1 MRLREI
7 TAKRH
12 THLNEADAPPTIN
25 INGGS
30 RVKAGFAM
38 FEKSIRA
45 LGLASLLSP
54 VYDYFEQMNQAD
66 DALKSG
72 TATKQQYNEY
82 RVAKAGEMMAKLGV
96 GIVAAVGSFLTDII
110 FIRFI
115 GIIPIIGP
123 LVVSVYKLLSQGARI
138 YLMQQLRTKEGTEA
152 LAALISV
159 SILKDMGRYGT
170 IAIDW
175 LHDTILEAINQDK
188 TKTPDQQKQPAAQTA
203 TPAAAPTPVDPTKPN
218 SQNDYMTP
226 RIADPEFDFTPQG
239 LHRDKNGFLIY

>member
-1 MRLREI
+1 MKVREI

-30 RVKAGFAM
+30 RVKAGFNSFKTALGW
-38 FEKSIRA
+38 

-54 VYDYFEQMNQAD
+54 VIDYLTQMNQAD
-66 DALKSG
+66 EALKSG
-72 TATKQQYNEY
+72 VATQQQFNEY
-82 RVAKAGEMMAKLGV
+82 RSAKAGEMMAKLGV
-96 GIVAAVGSFLTDII
+96 GLVAAVGSFLTDVV

-115 GIIPIIGP
+115 SIIPVVGP
-123 LVVSVYKLLSQGARI
+123 LIASMYKILSQGARI

-152 LAALISV
+152 LASLISV

-175 LHDTILEAINQDK
+175 LHNTIQEAVNQDK
-188 TKTPDQQKQPAAQTA
+188 KQVPDQPAPQATQTA
-203 TPAAAPTPVDPTKPN
+203 TPAPTPVDPTKPN

-226 RIADPEFDFTPQG
+226 RIADPDYEYTPQG